1 MRRVR
6 TKRLPEDYVKIP
18 HASYLR
24 LMGLAKESGR
34 DPGDLLAYA
43 IAIFCTAVSN
53 VSLMHPP
60 KTTARLKPKE
70 QQTHVAPI
78 GATVART
85 IRKLRK
91 GDKN

>member
-1 MRRVR
+1 M
-6 TKRLPEDYVKIP
+6 DCVKIP

-34 DPGDLLAYA
+34 DPGDLCAYA

-53 VSLMHPP
+53 INLMHPP
-60 KTTARLKPKE
+60 KTSPRAKPKE
-70 QQTHVAPI
+70 QRSPIAPI

-85 IRKLRK
+85 IRKLKK
-91 GDKN
+91 GGKI